1 MSKLTLFFENNGV
14 TETEFR
20 QLKFDAANNALAIG
34 VTQKAASDKIRLAM
48 FAALEIEPTQNRKL
62 LKRAMKKHR
71 QDVFE
76 IIEDVVEDKLV
87 SGWKDSEWFQQFVEM
102 KSLSLGDANEFYSK
116 KPVYLTVSKVSG
128 NHHDITVQRLGEGD
142 IFSVKTNTY
151 KAAVGTDIEL
161 FLMGRRDWNELINA
175 VYSAFDT
182 LIKNTM
188 YAEVINVGSKLPA
201 NSQFNKSMELSA
213 TTKDTFDELLSD
225 VSTANDDASVVIM
238 GTRTA
243 ISKLEKLTDIEWVS
257 ENMKDEKNKSGR
269 IGWYEGHAL
278 IEIPQRFAPGDT
290 TTKLVDP
297 NKLLVM
303 PNDMDKFVKFVDVGD
318 GEVNEITEAGET
330 RGDAMIF
337 EYQRTMGISTL
348 VGKYFGVWNITA

>member
-1 MSKLTLFFENNGV
+1 MSKLSLFFENNGV
-14 TETEFR
+14 TEEEFR
-20 QLKFDAANNALAIG
+20 QLKFDAAHNALATG

-48 FAALEIEPTQNRKL
+48 FTTLEIEPTQNIKTLRK
-62 LKRAMKKHR
+62 AMRRHKL
-71 QDVFE
+71 DIYE

-87 SGWKDSEWFQQFVEM
+87 SGWKESEWFDQFVEM
-102 KSLSLGDANEFYSK
+102 KSLALGDANEFYSK

-128 NHHDITVQRLGEGD
+128 NHHDITVQRLGEGE

-161 FLMGRRDWNELINA
+161 FLMGRRDWNELIDA
-175 VYSAFDT
+175 IYSAFDT

-201 NSQFNKSMELSA
+201 NSQFNKSMEISA
-213 TTKDTFDELLSD
+213 ATKDTFDELLSD
-225 VSTANDDASVVIM
+225 VSTANDDASVVVM

-243 ISKLEKLTDIEWVS
+243 ISKLEKLTDIDWVS
-257 ENMKDEKNKSGR
+257 DEMKNEKNKSGR
-269 IGWYEGHAL
+269 IGYYEGHTL

-297 NKLLVM
+297 NKLLIM

-318 GEVNEITEAGET
+318 GEVTETTEPGAT